1 MLEKIIHFLSSKK
14 KQSSNWLN
22 IGQQSTNILKTPKGT
37 IKTTY
42 DRLVGTHI
50 LFFFLFPFVYLH
62 VWPFTVFNSVV
73 MGNLTE

>member
-22 IGQQSTNILKTPKGT
+22 VGQQSTNILKTPKG
-37 IKTTY
+37 IIETTY
-42 DRLVGTHI
+42 AGIVGTHI
-50 LFFFLFPFVYLH
+50 LFFPFPFVCLY

-73 MGNLTE
+73 MCNLTE